1 MVGLRKGWWLAII
14 PFRNACVVVARG
26 NVTLFRFL
34 GDERSRGVFAVERCF
49 GGVRPEG
56 ESVAGCRCLLLSKL
70 VAAPGI
76 SVGLGVVGDSA
87 L

>member
-1 MVGLRKGWWLAII
+1 MEGFGLRE
-14 PFRNACVVVARG
+14 RVV
-26 NVTLFRFL
+26 T
-34 GDERSRGVFAVERCF
+34 
-49 GGVRPEG
+49 
-56 ESVAGCRCLLLSKL
+56 GCRCLLLSKL